1 MILLRTG
8 VWLASQVGIH
18 TIFIR
23 EKIHGTTTHS
33 LRIYLKKNNNNINKS
48 HPLVKARQASQL
60 FKPACGGFVAT
71 FLQETK
77 CLERRHCYTFI
88 MYSGLQGIRQQ
99 IGGARQGSGAVNAP
113 PCCPVCAALY
123 EPKLSVTEDICAHS
137 GRECYLLLLGYNC
150 CWELGNVFRSYIQVK
165 LPHCKNTPVQVKF
178 LQSNFT

>member
-1 MILLRTG
+1 MILWRTG

-18 TIFIR
+18 AIFIR

-71 FLQETK
+71 FLQKTK

-88 MYSGLQGIRQQ
+88 MYGGLQGIRQQ
-99 IGGARQGSGAVNAP
+99 IGGAGQGGSE
-113 PCCPVCAALY
+113 CTTM
-123 EPKLSVTEDICAHS
+123 LSCMCSTVWAKVTQDICAHS
-137 GRECYLLLLGYNC
+137 GRECYFLLLVL
-150 CWELGNVFRSYIQVK
+150 ELQLLLRARKCIRIIYSSK
-165 LPHCKNTPVQVKF
+165 TTTP
-178 LQSNFT
+178 